1 MRFRHE
7 YTKQHTGSDEN
18 SNYNVYK
25 NGILRNFKELIKEF
39 TFFSLKL
46 DRNDIFF
53 SHIQDKKKINHSH
66 TKLTK
71 KFFTQNNYP

>member
-18 SNYNVYK
+18 SNYNVFK

-46 DRNDIFF
+46 DRNEIFF
-53 SHIQDKKKINHSH
+53 LIYKIKKNKSFTHKTYKKILY
-66 TKLTK
+66 TK
-71 KFFTQNNYP
+71 